1 MTGIK
6 KIVNS
11 DKFIDIVIMVCLILV
26 LIVELYPMLFVL
38 SASVSD
44 PGAVSAGKL
53 ILMPIGFSLDGY
65 ARIMEYKDIWI
76 GYGNTIFYT
85 LLGTMLNLVVT
96 IPCAYAF
103 SRKELIGRK
112 KLMLLFVITM
122 YISGGLIPSY
132 LNVKSFGLLNT
143 RIWIVL
149 SGAISVYN
157 MIVARTFFETSIPYE
172 LTEAA
177 KIDGCSDMG
186 ILTKIV
192 LPLSK
197 SIMAVLL
204 LYYGVGRWNEYF
216 NAMVY
221 LEDRNKFP
229 LQLFLKQILIQGR
242 FAQEAMTSDNITPE
256 QFELLSQMAKE
267 ADMQKYCVIV
277 VSTVPMLI
285 IYPRL
290 QKFFEKGVMI
300 GSIKG

>member
-6 KIVNS
+6 RIVNS

-44 PGAVSAGKL
+44 PSAVSAGKL

-65 ARIMEYKDIWI
+65 ARILEYKDIWI

-85 LLGTMLNLVVT
+85 LLGTTLNLVVT

-122 YISGGLIPSY
+122 YISGGLIPNY
-132 LNVKSFGLLNT
+132 LNVKSFGLLDT

-177 KIDGCSDMG
+177 KIDGCSDLR

-204 LYYGVGRWNEYF
+204 LYYGVGHWNEYF

-285 IYPRL
+285 IYPKL

>member
-1 MTGIK
+1 MAGIK
-6 KIVNS
+6 RIVNS
-11 DKFIDIVIMVCLILV
+11 DKFIDIVIMICLILV

-44 PGAVSAGKL
+44 PSAVSAGKL
-53 ILMPIGFSLDGY
+53 ILMPIGFSLNGY
-65 ARIMEYKDIWI
+65 ARILEYKDIWI

-85 LLGTMLNLVVT
+85 LLGTTLNLVVT

-122 YISGGLIPSY
+122 YISGGLIPNY
-132 LNVKSFGLLNT
+132 LNVKSFGLLDT

-177 KIDGCSDMG
+177 KIDGCSDLR

-204 LYYGVGRWNEYF
+204 LYYGVGHWNEYF